1 MKSGDTRDPM
11 TRMGYSDEDLARLDL
26 EVKLHFPNNSYK
38 STLKIKK
45 NVNYAR
51 RIRNREDEALSFQMR
66 LDEIKINIITA
77 IDSDIFSWDIDESLF
92 VDNIE
97 YPDVNSYINSI
108 LYELKL
114 IIISLKSYDLHSVEC
129 YKFNL
134 ITDMEAMVQT
144 TQSGTQIEKMLNY
157 IKEI

>member
-77 IDSDIFSWDIDESLF
+77 IDSDIFSWDINESLF
-92 VDNIE
+92 VDNVE

-114 IIISLKSYDLHSVEC
+114 IIISLKNYDLHSVEC
-129 YKFNL
+129 YKINL
-134 ITDMEAMVQT
+134 ISDIESFNN
-144 TQSGTQIEKMLNY
+144 QSSLEQIEKILNY